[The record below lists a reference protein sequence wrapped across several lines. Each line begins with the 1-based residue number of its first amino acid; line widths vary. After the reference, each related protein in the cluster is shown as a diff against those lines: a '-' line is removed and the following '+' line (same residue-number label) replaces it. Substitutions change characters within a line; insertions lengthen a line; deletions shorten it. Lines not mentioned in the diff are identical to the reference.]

1 MLLYSLQSSLPVVK
15 QLYDSCRSARLR
27 ADRPAGDAS
36 AEDDASDDEDEEEGG
51 MSLMDMLNA
60 NEAAE
65 EVQGDLNG
73 KKQAQGKGKGKVLK
87 DKQDGSRAAPA
98 VEDSEEEMDGMDQDI
113 DHEMDHEMDQDES
126 ESEEDDDEEDR
137 HERLLGF
144 VGSLGD
150 KAAAADRAAS
160 DRRSSQLLKE
170 GEFNRTAVGPGG
182 VAAGGE
188 ASRKGGVTIEVRE

>member
-1 MLLYSLQSSLPVVK
+1 
-15 QLYDSCRSARLR
+15 
-27 ADRPAGDAS
+27 
-36 AEDDASDDEDEEEGG
+36 
-51 MSLMDMLNA
+51 MDMLNA

-65 EVQGDLNG
+65 EAQGDLNG
-73 KKQAQGKGKGKVLK
+73 NKQAKGKGKVINNKK
-87 DKQDGSRAAPA
+87 DESRAAPA
-98 VEDSEEEMDGMDQDI
+98 VEDSEEEMDDVDQDI

-150 KAAAADRAAS
+150 KAAAADRAAN

-170 GEFNRTAVGPGG
+170 GEFNPTAVASGG
-182 VAAGGE
+182 VTSGGG
-188 ASRKGGVTIEVRE
+188 ASRKGGVSIEVRGKWGRHQCEVDRDMQGNGDIFFVMGFCCVAERQGERT